1 MRASVRNQGNPAPGI
16 LTDPPA
22 AQPSLRHRDDSPGA
36 GAGVQP
42 DITSRRDEF
51 AYRVPRVANYR
62 GSGLYWWQNSG
73 IAAQVQ
79 QASAVS
85 AGSMRLVIR
94 DANGVEVFSRS
105 LAEGGSF
112 LTQNGVSGRWT
123 IQVIYDDATGTVSFR
138 VRRKG

>member
-1 MRASVRNQGNPAPGI
+1 VRAFVPNQGVAAPGI
-16 LTDPPA
+16 HTDPSA
-22 AQPSLRHRDDSPGA
+22 AQPSLEHRDETPGA
-36 GAGVQP
+36 GAGIHP

-51 AYRVPRVANYR
+51 SYRVPRVSGYS

-73 IAAQVQ
+73 VAAQVQ

-94 DANGVEVFSRS
+94 DGSGAEVFARS

-112 LTQNGVSGRWT
+112 LTQNGASGRWT
-123 IQVIYDDATGTVSFR
+123 IQVIYDNAGGTVSFR